1 MLRKETVSESTLE
14 LLKTLIEDELL
25 ENFFLV
31 GGTALALQI
40 GHRISIDL
48 DLFTQASFDENE
60 MLSNL
65 EERYQFQ
72 MDFQAR
78 NTLKGSIRG
87 VKVDLITHNYPL
99 VKPLIEMEGVRMAAP
114 EDIAAMKLNA
124 ITGNGTRLKD
134 FIDIAYL
141 SSPLTLSQMIDAYEE
156 KYATRNPAMVIK
168 ALDYHNDINFNEP
181 VEMLEGKYKW
191 EDVKKR
197 LGEMT
202 LNPDK
207 LFDRL
212 SKTKRLKKQLPPKTG
227 RSRGLG

>member
-1 MLRKETVSESTLE
+1 M
-14 LLKTLIEDELL
+14 EDEFL

-40 GHRISIDL
+40 GHRISIDF
-48 DLFTQASFDENE
+48 DLFTLTPFDEKE
-60 MLSNL
+60 MLSSL

-72 MDFQAR
+72 MDFLSR

-87 VKVDLITHNYPL
+87 IKVDLITHKYPL
-99 VKPLIEMEGVRMAAP
+99 VKPLIEIEHIRIAAS

-141 SSPLTLSQMIDAYEE
+141 SSSLTLSRMIDAYEE

-168 ALDYHNDINFNEP
+168 ALDYYNDINFNEP
-181 VEMLEGKYKW
+181 IEMLKEKYKW
-191 EDVKKR
+191 EDIKKR

-207 LFDRL
+207 LFD
-212 SKTKRLKKQLPPKTG
+212 KV
-227 RSRGLG
+227 

>member
-1 MLRKETVSESTLE
+1 MLRKETVSESALE
-14 LLKTLIEDELL
+14 LLKTLMEDEFL

-40 GHRISIDL
+40 GHRISIDF
-48 DLFTQASFDENE
+48 DLFTLTPFDEKE
-60 MLSNL
+60 MLSSP

-72 MDFQAR
+72 MDFLSR

-87 VKVDLITHNYPL
+87 IKVDLITHKYPL
-99 VKPLIEMEGVRMAAP
+99 VKPLIEIEHIRIAAS

-141 SSPLTLSQMIDAYEE
+141 SSSLTLSRMIDAYEE

-168 ALDYHNDINFNEP
+168 ALDYYNDINFNEP
-181 VEMLEGKYKW
+181 IEMLKEKYKW
-191 EDVKKR
+191 EDIKKR

-207 LFDRL
+207 LFD
-212 SKTKRLKKQLPPKTG
+212 KV
-227 RSRGLG
+227 

>member
-1 MLRKETVSESTLE
+1 MLRKETVSESALE
-14 LLKTLIEDELL
+14 LLKTLMEDEFL

-40 GHRISIDL
+40 GHRISIDF
-48 DLFTQASFDENE
+48 DLFTLTPFDEKE
-60 MLSNL
+60 MLSSL

-72 MDFQAR
+72 MDFLSR

-87 VKVDLITHNYPL
+87 IKVDLITHKYPL
-99 VKPLIEMEGVRMAAP
+99 VKPLIEIEHIRIAAS

-141 SSPLTLSQMIDAYEE
+141 STSLTLSRMIDAYEE

-168 ALDYHNDINFNEP
+168 ALDYYNDINFNEP
-181 VEMLEGKYKW
+181 IEMLKEKYKW
-191 EDVKKR
+191 EDIKKR

-207 LFDRL
+207 LFD
-212 SKTKRLKKQLPPKTG
+212 KV
-227 RSRGLG
+227 

>member
-1 MLRKETVSESTLE
+1 MLRKETVSESALE
-14 LLKTLIEDELL
+14 LLKTLMEDEFL

-40 GHRISIDL
+40 GHRISIDF
-48 DLFTQASFDENE
+48 DLFTLTPFDEKE
-60 MLSNL
+60 MLSSL

-72 MDFQAR
+72 MDFLSR

-87 VKVDLITHNYPL
+87 IKVDLITHKYPL
-99 VKPLIEMEGVRMAAP
+99 VKPLIEIEHIRIAAS

-141 SSPLTLSQMIDAYEE
+141 SSSLTLSRMIDAYEE

-168 ALDYHNDINFNEP
+168 ALDYYNDINFNEP
-181 VEMLEGKYKW
+181 IEMLKEKYKW
-191 EDVKKR
+191 EDIKKR

-207 LFDRL
+207 LFD
-212 SKTKRLKKQLPPKTG
+212 KV
-227 RSRGLG
+227 